1 MGGGA
6 YEVGDEVVHKVT
18 NHICAG
24 RIGVVK
30 HICDNHPQGFDC
42 YVHFGG
48 NMGAYATFENLKP
61 APKTRFNREVV

>member
-1 MGGGA
+1 MGNGA
-6 YEVGDEVVHKVT
+6 YEVEDEVMHTVM
-18 NHICAG
+18 NHLCYG

-30 HICDNHPQGFDC
+30 HICVNHPQGFDC

-48 NMGAYATFENLKP
+48 NMGSYVRFEDLKF